1 MSSLKRMFI
10 AAGVVGCAAGYAF
23 AQAESVLFFT
33 ARQYQVGANGFRPI
47 GFGGTPAQNAECVP
61 PRNPILPANHND
73 PNQYANIPC
82 IYLEPQSAAALP
94 APLSNSNAPPVGPA
108 NTWNLNLWVSMS
120 EKYVGPNSEEV
131 MGSIGFNVVSAC
143 ETTAITGLPLAP
155 ASNGCFQTANRR
167 GYFDA
172 TLLLFTAPADTNAAG
187 TAAWDGTN
195 IVSPPLT
202 DARMAAVQDSLGD
215 FANGLVPSVASAGL
229 GGNVGPS
236 YRIGQIRVVGK
247 GPPGTADQGCRGLRP
262 TRYNLNLVNG
272 NILTTRTVNPSFG
285 GALSSESV
293 AYGYLGGLPELA
305 TGGGCVAAPCGST
318 LNATTATAD
327 ASIEIRWKGD
337 FNNNGTVEPGDTGT
351 YFATLAGSA
360 AANPRNRFNG
370 DFNNNGAV
378 EPGDTGSGSPSYTG
392 YFGRLQS
399 HSAAPPPPGTV
410 IPSCPV

>member
-10 AAGVVGCAAGYAF
+10 AAGVVGCAAGYTF

-47 GFGGTPAQNAECVP
+47 GFGGTAAQNAACVP
-61 PRNPILPANHND
+61 PRNPILPAAHND

-82 IYLEPQSAAALP
+82 IYLEPQSSVALP
-94 APLSNSNAPPVGPA
+94 APLSNSNAPPLNPA
-108 NTWNLNLWVSMS
+108 NSWNLNLWVSMS

-131 MGSIGFNVVSAC
+131 MGSIGFNIVSAC
-143 ETTAITGLPLAP
+143 ENTAITGLPLTSAN
-155 ASNGCFQTANRR
+155 NGCFQTANRR
-167 GYFDA
+167 GYFSA
-172 TLLLFTAPADTNAAG
+172 TLLLFTTPADTNAAG

-236 YRIGQIRVVGK
+236 YRIAQLQVVGQ
-247 GPPGTADQGCRGLRP
+247 GPPGTANQGCRGLRP

-285 GALSSESV
+285 GSLSAESV

-337 FNNNGTVEPGDTGT
+337 FNNDGVVNAADNGPFLATV
-351 YFATLAGSA
+351 AGSA
-360 AANPRNRFNG
+360 AASPRNRFTG
-370 DFNNNGAV
+370 DFNNDGVVNAADQGA
-378 EPGDTGSGSPSYTG
+378 GSPTFTG
-392 YFGRLQS
+392 FAGRVANHGAGS
-399 HSAAPPPPGTV
+399 PVPA
-410 IPSCPV
+410 CPV